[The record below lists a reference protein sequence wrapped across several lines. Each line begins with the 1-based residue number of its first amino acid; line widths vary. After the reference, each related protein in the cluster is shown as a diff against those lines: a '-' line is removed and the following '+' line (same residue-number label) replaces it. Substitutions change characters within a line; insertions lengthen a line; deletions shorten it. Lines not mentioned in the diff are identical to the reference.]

1 MSRRIEAVIH
11 DIHMAEEP
19 FVLATAH
26 DTEVH
31 PIAVVLEHKSAAGRE
46 IARTRNHMRPHRCG
60 SNPERHHCNGHHQS
74 ACDECG
80 CQLSLRPS
88 SLSVAHCFL
97 LHLAAV
103 RGANEYLRSRT
114 R

>member
-1 MSRRIEAVIH
+1 MIH

-46 IARTRNHMRPHRCG
+46 IAET
-60 SNPERHHCNGHHQS
+60 
-74 ACDECG
+74 AK
-80 CQLSLRPS
+80 
-88 SLSVAHCFL
+88 
-97 LHLAAV
+97 
-103 RGANEYLRSRT
+103 SRVDVPAGL
-114 R
+114 